1 MFSSESADRFFF
13 DRKCRNI
20 KVIEEN
26 INIKVE
32 RVTGFKNMTL
42 YGIYLTPAVV
52 IDREVKCDG
61 RLPTKK
67 KVRSWV
73 KEKIKKIA

>member
-1 MFSSESADRFFF
+1 
-13 DRKCRNI
+13 
-20 KVIEEN
+20 
-26 INIKVE
+26 
-32 RVTGFKNMTL
+32 MTL

-52 IDREVKCDG
+52 IDREVKCDV